1 MKEEDD
7 QFRVIE
13 TTATD
18 RVTEVRFY
26 ESTAEHIESEHPEF
40 PYLPCVDGAVDG
52 ALAQP
57 HRVYESNP
65 PHVNSFK
72 YVSEDTTFSGNPMV
86 VAVKVIEGTSAL
98 VKTVYF
104 PDAVSGKLI
113 WSKDGG

>member
-1 MKEEDD
+1 MNDD
-7 QFRVIE
+7 DDKFRVIK

-26 ESTAEHIESEHPEF
+26 ESTAEHIEVGHPEF

-52 ALAQP
+52 AISQP
-57 HRVYESNP
+57 HSVYESNA
-65 PHVNSFK
+65 PHVDSLK

-104 PDAVSGKLI
+104 PDVVSGKLI
-113 WSKDGG
+113 WSKGGE